1 MTNRILLSGTEWT
14 VTGWNRNQWKLGM
27 SMELGFAINPML
39 PAVKAVV
46 PGAVQRDLIAAGW
59 LPDPNEGLRSMELE
73 WVNHRDWVYERRF
86 EVPEGWVLD
95 RCELVFEGLDY
106 GGFIYLNGEE
116 IAAFEGMFLPVT
128 IDVAAKL
135 RVGAGNEN
143 RLQLIFLPSPEVDGQ
158 IGYSNEIG
166 KVKSRFNYGWD
177 WCPRMVPVG
186 IWKDVSLRTYS
197 ALKLIDFYP
206 KAVPAEEGEGG
217 VVQYGVEAEIWLPGS
232 YTLACEFVDAA
243 GEILHSA
250 KNTYELRRGGIHRI
264 EHEMSIEAVRLWW
277 PNGYGEQPIYQARI
291 TVYDEEGRV
300 CAADGKT
307 VAFRTLRFVQN
318 EDSPAGAL
326 PYTLLV
332 NGERVFLNGVN
343 WVPISP
349 YFGGVT
355 SEDYAH
361 YLGRFKA
368 MNVNVLRV
376 WGGAITEK
384 EDFYAYCDR
393 NGLLVW
399 QEFLQSSSGLN
410 NCPPDNAVF
419 LKELARVSRAAVIEK
434 RSHPSLMAWCGG
446 NELMW
451 ENFSP
456 IDERH
461 GNIAMLKKL
470 VEELDP
476 GRAFFP
482 SSASGPR
489 FGATE
494 EEFDKGLHHDVHG
507 PWLYLGEENH
517 YRFFNHN
524 DSLVQTETG
533 TPGTSRVER
542 IRGLAD
548 RMSSWPPTRENA
560 YWLHRGA
567 WWIQWEQ
574 LSDMFGPWDKERDE
588 LEQYCQASRYL
599 QLESLR
605 YMAEATRR
613 REPRSSGFI
622 IWMGN
627 EPFANNANTSM
638 LEYDGMPKPVYY
650 AMKKVFGGLH
660 VSVQYDRLSYRI
672 GDSFGSEIFLHAD
685 RADQQFVPFAV
696 DAQLVQADGS
706 VLQSQRF
713 LAEVGRLN
721 GYVGK
726 LDWQVEDVPGSL
738 LILRLAVCDEHNQQI
753 ATNEYLFTV
762 NAACPLEPLRRL
774 PAAEVRLRQGDR
786 PEQLILTNMSE
797 MAAIGVYVIQ
807 RDASQL
813 IHLDRNYLT
822 LLPGEQLMIT
832 SMNGPVSPEDFY
844 VEGMNLGGIIIS

>member
-1 MTNRILLSGTEWT
+1 MSSRIELSGSEWT

-27 SMELGFAINPML
+27 SMELGFSINPML
-39 PAVKAVV
+39 PAIKAVV

-73 WVNHRDWVYERRF
+73 WVNNRDWVYERRF
-86 EVPEGWVLD
+86 EVPDGWMQD

-106 GGFIYLNGEE
+106 RGLIYLNGEE
-116 IAAFEGMFLPVT
+116 ITAFEGMFLPVT
-128 IDVAAKL
+128 VDVATKL
-135 RVGAGNEN
+135 RVGSGNEN
-143 RLQLIFLPSPEVDGQ
+143 ILQLVFLPSPEVDGQ
-158 IGYSNEIG
+158 IGYSNEIS

-177 WCPRMVPVG
+177 WCPRIVPVG
-186 IWKDVSLRTYS
+186 IWKDVSLQTHS
-197 ALKLIDFYP
+197 ALKLNDYYP
-206 KAVPAEEGEGG
+206 KAVPAEDGDGG
-217 VVQYGVEAEIWLPGS
+217 KVLYRLEAEIWRPGS
-232 YTLACEFVDAA
+232 YKLAYEVVDAA
-243 GEILHSA
+243 GDIVHSE
-250 KNTYELRRGGIHRI
+250 KKIYELRRGGIHRI
-264 EHEMSIEAVRLWW
+264 EHEMSIAAVRRWW
-277 PNGYGEQPIYQARI
+277 PNGYGDHPLYQARV
-291 TVYDEEGRV
+291 TVYDAEGRL
-300 CAADGKT
+300 CAADVKT
-307 VAFRTLRFVQN
+307 VAFRTLQFVQN
-318 EDSPAGAL
+318 EDSPADAL

-332 NGERVFLNGVN
+332 NGVRVFLNGVN

-349 YFGGVT
+349 FFGGVT
-355 SEDYAH
+355 SEQYAH

-368 MNVNVLRV
+368 MNVNVVRV

-384 EDFYAYCDR
+384 EDFYAYCDSH
-393 NGLLVW
+393 GLLVW

-410 NCPPDNAVF
+410 NCPPDNAAF
-419 LKELARVSRAAVIEK
+419 LKELASVSRAAVIEK

-456 IDERH
+456 VDERH

-476 GRAFFP
+476 GRQFFP

-494 EEFDKGLHHDVHG
+494 EEFGKGLHHDVHG

-533 TPGTSRVER
+533 TPGASRAER
-542 IRGLAD
+542 IRVLAD
-548 RMSSWPPTRENA
+548 RMSPWPPTKENA

-613 REPRSSGFI
+613 REPKSSGFM

-660 VSVQYDRLSYRI
+660 VSAQYDRLSYRT
-672 GDSFGSEIFLHAD
+672 GESLGCEIFLHAD
-685 RADQQFVPFAV
+685 RADQELVPFAV
-696 DAQLVQADGS
+696 DVHLVQADGA

-713 LAEVGRLN
+713 LAEGGRLN
-721 GYVGK
+721 GTIGK
-726 LDWQVEDVPGSL
+726 LDWQVVDVPGSV
-738 LILRLAVCDEHNQQI
+738 LILRLAVCDEHNQQV
-753 ATNEYLFTV
+753 ATNEYLFTA
-762 NAACPLEPLRRL
+762 NAVCPLEPVRRL
-774 PAAEVRLRQGDR
+774 PEAAVRVRQGAL
-786 PEQLILTNMSE
+786 PEQLVLANISE
-797 MAAIGVYVIQ
+797 TAAVGVFLIQ

-813 IHLDRNYLT
+813 IHLDRNYLM
-822 LLPGEQLMIT
+822 LLPGEQLTVT
-832 SMNGPVSPEDFY
+832 SMEGPVTPEQFY
-844 VEGMNLGGIIIS
+844 VEGMNL